1 MIFPRTSSSATPEAL
16 GDPAARRALDGLFRS
31 DDLRHV
37 FPGLLVG
44 SLLANILA
52 LALPLAIL
60 QIMDRVIVNQSMST
74 LSFLAMGLFA
84 AMILEALL
92 RGVNG
97 IVTSWLG
104 ARFEHRATMAAL
116 KHLFQ
121 VPLRHFLRQEPS
133 AYAEKLRAASQ
144 VASFYSG
151 QSLLLLLDLPFALI
165 FLAVIYLI
173 AGNLVLIPATLLLLF
188 SLLTLHFG
196 RSIRDHLNTR
206 NINDDRRSGF
216 LFEVIS
222 GIHSVKTMMMEKLM
236 LRRYEM
242 LQRSNAEQGQELTR
256 SSALANSLGS
266 FFSQIMIV
274 SVIFAG
280 AWKVIDGD
288 MTPGALAACL
298 MLSVRS
304 LTPLRRGLNY
314 WTRYQ
319 AFITADRRLR
329 DLMTLPIEVQAG
341 KDTLPSVRQGLELRD
356 IELGYGSKQ
365 IFSGLNLAIPAG
377 ACIAIRGESG
387 TGKSILLNLL
397 SGMEQPDRG
406 EVLIDG
412 RPLTDFAMDS
422 FHRRIAL
429 LPQTGTV
436 VTGTILDNL
445 TMFDNSLTDR
455 ALAVAKELGLDT
467 IVAGMKFGYETRLG
481 ENASENLA
489 MGARQLIT
497 IVRAL
502 SRDPDVI
509 LFDEANIALDMEGDR
524 ILREYLERAKGSR
537 TLVLV
542 THRPS
547 LLSLADQH
555 YEISGG
561 QLVAGAP
568 QRAPLNDTVALTAPR
583 PEVQTDSSQIVG
595 GGFVQPDDLSL
606 CLLPLL
612 TQLGWHGRRRELAE
626 ALPHMENK
634 LDLSGFF
641 AVLANLDYQPRYVGS
656 STRPPDE
663 RLLPYLFL
671 PKAGGAKVALAREN
685 DGRLR
690 VFDGA
695 TGQEVW
701 MDGLQGHGDYY
712 IFQEA
717 EAVNT
722 ATARSSWVAGIV
734 RRFRR
739 HLSLIMAVT
748 LLATLLNLSPALY
761 IRSVY
766 DQVIPVGDIQIGFH
780 LLIGVLIAVVLAG
793 LLGVFK
799 SRLLAYV
806 GGRSEYILGV
816 SLFQRILGLPATAIE
831 GVPVSRQ
838 VGRIRGLERLREF
851 FLGPLAL
858 LAFDLPATSILVLV
872 LAIINPWMLVVL
884 MVSLLAFGV
893 TGFFVRQA
901 SGQAVGEASRS
912 SVARREFINES
923 LSAMRLIRSTGSEA
937 VWVERLRG
945 LSAEAALSGFR
956 EQEFTQRL
964 QAVVQVLGKGT
975 GLMALVVSALLVI
988 NGQIT
993 TGVLLATTILIW
1005 RLIGPLENLFL
1016 AATSIARIKENVR
1029 QIDNLMRMPGEK
1041 DRGVRQTIRPE
1052 THGGLELARVS
1063 FRYANDAD
1071 PALLGV
1077 SFRAEPKEMV
1087 ALTGPDGAGKST
1099 LLKLLMRVYTP
1110 QAGTLRQDRIDIRQ
1124 ITTTDL
1130 RARISYMPQ
1139 NCELFYGTV
1148 AQNLRLVHPDASDE
1162 EVRWA
1167 TEMAG
1172 LLTDVEALP
1181 EGFRTRISN
1190 SRADELPRGFRQRLS
1205 LARTMLK
1212 PATLVLMDEPGTG
1225 MDQAGEVAL
1234 MRCIQWLR
1242 GRATLIVVS
1251 LRPGHLRLADKVVYM
1266 ERGRITAMGP
1276 FTQIA
1281 EKVMAGLR

>member
-1 MIFPRTSSSATPEAL
+1 MIDPRINLVAKPETPA
-16 GDPAARRALDGLFRS
+16 DPVTPGALDGLFRS

-74 LSFLAMGLFA
+74 LGFLAMGLIA
-84 AMILEALL
+84 AMILEAIL
-92 RGVNG
+92 RSVNG

-116 KHLFQ
+116 KHLFR
-121 VPLRHFLRQEPS
+121 VPLRDYLRQEPS

-151 QSLLLLLDLPFALI
+151 QSLLLLLDLPFAVI

-173 AGNLVLIPATLLLLF
+173 AGNLVFTPAILLLIF
-188 SLLTLHFG
+188 SILTLGFG
-196 RSIRDHLNTR
+196 RTIRDQIQAR
-206 NINDDRRSGF
+206 NVNDDRRSGF

-242 LQRSNAEQGQELTR
+242 LQRANAEQGQELTR

-304 LTPLRRGLNY
+304 LTPLRRGLSY

-319 AFITADRRLR
+319 SFIIADRRLR
-329 DLMTLPIEVQAG
+329 DLMTLPNENQSGKEV
-341 KDTLPSVRQGLELRD
+341 LPPVKEGIVLRD
-356 IELGYGSKQ
+356 IEVGYGNRTL
-365 IFSGLNLAIPAG
+365 FSGLNLVIPAG

-397 SGMEQPDRG
+397 SGIERPDRG
-406 EVLIDG
+406 EVLVDG
-412 RPLTDFAMDS
+412 RPLSDFAMES

-455 ALAVAKELGLDT
+455 ALVVAKELGLDT

-481 ENASENLA
+481 ENATDNLA
-489 MGARQLIT
+489 MGTRQLIT

-502 SRDPDVI
+502 CRDPDVI

-524 ILREYLERAKGSR
+524 ILRAYLERAKGIR

-555 YEISGG
+555 YQIANG
-561 QLVAGAP
+561 QLLVGSSKDAIENAIVTFN
-568 QRAPLNDTVALTAPR
+568 QPR
-583 PEVQTDSSQIVG
+583 PEVQAGISHIIGEV
-595 GGFVQPDDLSL
+595 FVRPTDLSL

-612 TQLGWHGRRRELAE
+612 TQLGWHGQQRELAE
-626 ALPHMENK
+626 ALPHMDK
-634 LDLSGFF
+634 QLDISGFF

-656 STRPPDE
+656 SKRPPDE
-663 RLLPYLFL
+663 RLLPYLYL
-671 PKAGGAKVALAREN
+671 PKSGSAKVALEREN
-685 DGRLR
+685 DGLLR
-690 VFDGA
+690 VFDGG
-695 TGQEVW
+695 TGQE
-701 MDGLQGHGDYY
+701 DCIPGLYERGDYY

-717 EAVNT
+717 EPAPLVS
-722 ATARSSWVAGIV
+722 ARSSWVAGIV
-734 RRFRR
+734 LRFRR
-739 HLSLIMAVT
+739 HLALLLSVT
-748 LLATLLNLSPALY
+748 ILATLLNLSPALY

-780 LLIGVLIAVVLAG
+780 LLIGVVIAVVLAG
-793 LLGVFK
+793 LLSVFK

-806 GGRSEYILGV
+806 GGRSEYILGL
-816 SLFQRILGLPATAIE
+816 SLLQRILGLPTTAIE
-831 GVPVSRQ
+831 GIPVSRQ
-838 VGRIRGLERLREF
+838 VGRIRALERLREF
-851 FLGPLAL
+851 FIGPLAL
-858 LAFDLPATSILVLV
+858 LAFDLPATSILIIV
-872 LAIINPWMLVVL
+872 LAIINPWMMVVL
-884 MVSLLAFGV
+884 LVSLFAFAI
-893 TGFFVRQA
+893 TSIFVRQA
-901 SGQAVGEASRS
+901 SVKVVAESSQS

-945 LSAEAALSGFR
+945 LSAEAALCGFK
-956 EQEFTQRL
+956 EQQFTQRI
-964 QAVVQVLGKGT
+964 QSVVQVLGKGT
-975 GLMALVVSALLVI
+975 GLMALVTSAVLVL
-988 NGQIT
+988 NGALT
-993 TGVLLATTILIW
+993 TGVLLATSILIW
-1005 RLIGPLENLFL
+1005 RLIGPFENLFL
-1016 AATSIARIKENVR
+1016 AAASIARIKENIR
-1029 QIDNLMRMPGEK
+1029 QIDNLMRMPGER

-1052 THGGLELARVS
+1052 THGELELSRVS

-1077 SFRAEPKEMV
+1077 SFKADPNEMV

-1124 ITTTDL
+1124 ITTTDF

-1139 NCELFYGTV
+1139 HCELFYGTV
-1148 AQNLRLVHPDASDE
+1148 AQNLRLVHPSASDE

-1172 LLTDVEALP
+1172 LLADVEALP
-1181 EGFRTRISN
+1181 EGFLTRISN
-1190 SRADELPRGFRQRLS
+1190 SRADELPLGFRQRLS

-1225 MDQAGEVAL
+1225 MDQGGEVAL

-1242 GRATLIVVS
+1242 GRSTLIVVS

-1276 FTQIA
+1276 FTKIA
-1281 EKVMAGLR
+1281 EKVMAGVR